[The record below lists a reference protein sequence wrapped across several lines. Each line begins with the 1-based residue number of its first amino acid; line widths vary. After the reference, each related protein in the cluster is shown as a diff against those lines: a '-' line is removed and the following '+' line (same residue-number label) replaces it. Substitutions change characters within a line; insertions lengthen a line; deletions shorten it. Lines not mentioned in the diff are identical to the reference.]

1 MKSVKPLNIVNNQP
15 NIYKKK
21 MARTGTRNHIEEKKN
36 RLKGK
41 IK

>member
-21 MARTGTRNHIEEKKN
+21 WLEQVREITLKKKKTFK
-36 RLKGK
+36 R
-41 IK
+41 